1 MATMLYSDEPD
12 FQLSDSLSVL
22 RRDIP
27 WDIYQTARLITDR
40 DLQLLRRFDKKEPA
54 YQGKLLEEAGP
65 SYIEAFLTV
74 LKNVTKDETVQYV
87 LALLEQMLAEDSGR
101 AQLFHAL
108 ASTGP
113 GGALDAYQILLRL
126 LHRNDWFTQEKACLL
141 LTAVLASRPDKAAL
155 KAPSV
160 TSNGASTSAAAA
172 GIVVAAEEVAAAP
185 ASAAAAEVQKAAAS
199 FVDWLCAQ
207 LRRPADPARSVPT
220 AVHALSQLLREP
232 PLRVMLHRA
241 GGVQLVAPL
250 VVMPAPGSGQ
260 QLNIQLLYEATLCC
274 WELSFHGPAADV
286 LCGSTNVVG
295 ALVDMVRLAQKEKLV
310 RVALMA
316 LKNLVSAGPMSL
328 EYAVVE
334 KGLPKAL
341 ANRALQHWDD
351 QDIPDLIAWMEEH
364 LQEGIATL
372 SSFERYKK
380 ELLSGQLT
388 WAPMHDSDSF
398 WRENAEKLVDNN
410 CQLLRVLLKL
420 LETSRD
426 STTLAVGCQ
435 DVAQFVSHISHGRG
449 IVSELRGKELVM
461 RLMMHPDPDVQ
472 SQALK
477 CVQKVLLSRDKADF
491 LAAAS

>member
-1 MATMLYSDEPD
+1 MLYSDEPD
-12 FQLSDSLSVL
+12 FQLADSLAVL

-27 WDIYQTARLITDR
+27 WDIYQTARLISDR
-40 DLQLLRRFDKKEPA
+40 DLQLLRRFDKKDPA
-54 YQGKLLEEAGP
+54 YQAKLLEESGS

-87 LALLEQMLAEDSGR
+87 LALVEQMLAEDSSR
-101 AQLFHAL
+101 ARLFHVL
-108 ASTGP
+108 SSTGP
-113 GGALDAYQILLRL
+113 GGPLDAYQILLRL

-155 KAPSV
+155 VAAGP
-160 TSNGASTSAAAA
+160 STS
-172 GIVVAAEEVAAAP
+172 
-185 ASAAAAEVQKAAAS
+185 ASAAAAAPSTSAADEVQKAVAS
-199 FVDWLCAQ
+199 FIDWLCAQ
-207 LRRPADPARSVPT
+207 LRRPSDPARSVPT

-232 PLRVMLHRA
+232 PMRVMLHRA
-241 GGVQLVAPL
+241 GGVQLLAPL
-250 VVMPAPGSGQ
+250 VAMPAPGSG

-274 WELSFHGPAADV
+274 WELSFYRPAADV

-316 LKNLVSAGPMSL
+316 LKNLIAVGPMSL

-334 KGLPKAL
+334 KGLPKAV
-341 ANRALQHWDD
+341 ANRALQNWDD
-351 QDIPDLIAWMEEH
+351 QDIPELLEWMEEH

-380 ELLSGQLT
+380 ELLAGQLT
-388 WAPMHDSDSF
+388 WAPMHESDEF
-398 WRENAEKLVDNN
+398 WRENAEKLVENN

-426 STTLAVGCQ
+426 STTLAVGCY
-435 DVAQFVSHISHGRG
+435 DLAQFVSHISHGRG
-449 IVSELRGKELVM
+449 IVTELRGKELVM

-477 CVQKVLLSRDKADF
+477 CVQKVLLSKDKSDF
-491 LAAAS
+491 LAASA

>member
-1 MATMLYSDEPD
+1 MLYTDEPD
-12 FQLSDSLSVL
+12 FQLSDSLAVL

-54 YQGKLLEEAGP
+54 YQAKLLEEAGP
-65 SYIEAFLTV
+65 AYMEAFLTV

-87 LALLEQMLAEDSGR
+87 LALLEQTLAEDSSR
-101 AQLFHAL
+101 ARLFHVL
-108 ASTGP
+108 PSTGP
-113 GGALDAYQILLRL
+113 AGALDAYQILLRL
-126 LHRNDWFTQEKACLL
+126 LHRNDWFTQEKSCLL
-141 LTAVLASRPDKAAL
+141 LTAVLASRPNKGAL
-155 KAPSV
+155 KAPG
-160 TSNGASTSAAAA
+160 TSSGANGASTSTA
-172 GIVVAAEEVAAAP
+172 GGSAGGSGVVVAADVAAD
-185 ASAAAAEVQKAAAS
+185 EVQKAAAA
-199 FVDWLCAQ
+199 FIDWLCAQ

-220 AVHALSQLLREP
+220 SVHALSQLLREAP
-232 PLRVMLHRA
+232 MRQMLHRA

-250 VVMPAPGSGQ
+250 VTITAAGSG
-260 QLNIQLLYEATLCC
+260 QLNIQLLYEASLCC
-274 WELSFHGPAADV
+274 WELSFYRPAADV

-295 ALVDMVRLAQKEKLV
+295 ALVDIVRLAQKEKLV

-316 LKNLVSAGPMSL
+316 LKNLISVGPMSL

-341 ANRALQHWDD
+341 SNRALQHWDD
-351 QDIPDLIAWMEEH
+351 QDIPELLEWMGEH

-380 ELLSGQLT
+380 ELLGGQLS
-388 WAPMHDSDSF
+388 WAPMHESDVF
-398 WRENAEKLVDNN
+398 WRENADKLVENN

-435 DVAQFVSHISHGRG
+435 DLAQFVSHIAHGRG
-449 IVSELRGKELVM
+449 IVTELRGKELVM

-491 LAAAS
+491 LATAP

>member
-1 MATMLYSDEPD
+1 MLYSDEPD
-12 FQLSDSLSVL
+12 FQADSLAVL

-40 DLQLLRRFDKKEPA
+40 DLQLLRRFDKKDA
-54 YQGKLLEEAGP
+54 AFQAKLLEESGP
-65 SYIEAFLTV
+65 SYVEAFLAV

-87 LALLEQMLAEDSGR
+87 LAMVEEMLAEDPAR
-101 AQLFHAL
+101 AKLFHVL
-108 ASTGP
+108 SSTGP
-113 GGALDAYQILLRL
+113 GGPLDAYQILLRL

-141 LTAVLASRPDKAAL
+141 LTEVLASRPDKDAL
-155 KAPSV
+155 RAP
-160 TSNGASTSAAAA
+160 G
-172 GIVVAAEEVAAAP
+172 P
-185 ASAAAAEVQKAAAS
+185 ASADGASSSAGALPAAVEEVQKAAAT
-199 FVDWLCAQ
+199 FIDWLCAQ
-207 LRRPADPARSVPT
+207 LRRPSDPSRAVPT
-220 AVHALSQLLREP
+220 AVHAFSRLLREP
-232 PLRVMLHRA
+232 PLRAMLHRA
-241 GGVQLVAPL
+241 GGVQLLAPL
-250 VVMPAPGSGQ
+250 VAMPAHGSG

-274 WELSFHGPAADV
+274 WELSFYRPAADV

-295 ALVDMVRLAQKEKLV
+295 ALVDIVRQAQKEKLV

-316 LKNLVSAGPMSL
+316 LKNLISVGPTSL

-341 ANRALQHWDD
+341 SNRALQHWDD
-351 QDIPDLIAWMEEH
+351 QDIPDLLDWMGEH
-364 LQEGIATL
+364 LQAGIATI

-380 ELLSGQLT
+380 ELLGGQLT
-388 WAPMHDSDSF
+388 WAPMHESDAF
-398 WRENAEKLVDNN
+398 WRENSEKLVDNN

-435 DVAQFVSHISHGRG
+435 DLAQFVSHISHGRG

-477 CVQKVLLSRDKADF
+477 CVQKVLLSKDKSD
-491 LAAAS
+491 LLTVQG

>member
-1 MATMLYSDEPD
+1 MLYTDEPD
-12 FQLSDSLSVL
+12 FQADSVAVL

-40 DLQLLRRFDKKEPA
+40 DLQLLRRFDKKEA
-54 YQGKLLEEAGP
+54 SYQAKLLEESGP

-87 LALLEQMLAEDSGR
+87 LALLEEMLAADSGR
-101 AQLFHAL
+101 AQLFHVL
-108 ASTGP
+108 STTGP

-141 LTAVLASRPDKAAL
+141 LTAVLESRPNKADLRVA
-155 KAPSV
+155 AASQDGP
-160 TSNGASTSAAAA
+160 STSS
-172 GIVVAAEEVAAAP
+172 GVVVAAEVAAAP
-185 ASAAAAEVQKAAAS
+185 SNAGAEEVHKAAAA

-207 LRRPADPARSVPT
+207 LRRPSDPSRSVPT

-241 GGVQLVAPL
+241 GGVQLLAPL
-250 VVMPAPGSGQ
+250 VTMPAPGGPQ
-260 QLNIQLLYEATLCC
+260 QMNIQLLYEAALCC
-274 WELSFHGPAADV
+274 WELSFYRPAADV

-295 ALVDMVRLAQKEKLV
+295 ALVDVVRLAQKEKLV

-316 LKNLVSAGPMSL
+316 LKNLISVGPMSL

-334 KGLPKAL
+334 KGLPKAVS
-341 ANRALQHWDD
+341 NRALQHWDD
-351 QDIPDLIAWMEEH
+351 SDIPDLLSWMEDH

-380 ELLSGQLT
+380 ELLGGQLT
-388 WAPMHDSDSF
+388 WAPMHESDAF
-398 WRENAEKLVDNN
+398 WRENAEKLVENN

-426 STTLAVGCQ
+426 STTLAVGCL
-435 DVAQFVSHISHGRG
+435 DVAQFVSHVSHGRG
-449 IVSELRGKELVM
+449 IVTELRGKELVM

-491 LAAAS
+491 LSV